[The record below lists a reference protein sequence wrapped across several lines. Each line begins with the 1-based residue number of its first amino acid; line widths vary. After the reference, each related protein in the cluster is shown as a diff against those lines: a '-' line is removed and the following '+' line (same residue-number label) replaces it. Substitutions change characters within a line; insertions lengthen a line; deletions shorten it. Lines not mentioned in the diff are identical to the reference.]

1 MSSKKYVKAFF
12 TILLCLVASVSRAQK
27 PVTVANN
34 TNEHIFHTNELEYIE
49 DPQGTLTIQQASSPA
64 FSSKYQVPKNYYGV
78 NYNIKSV
85 YWYRIKLNVENSGSG
100 MFEFFDQT
108 IDDITAYLPVGQGG
122 FISTK
127 AGAKYDFTKR
137 HYQHKNFEFPIK
149 TQMAG
154 QHIYYFRV
162 QSSQNANIIIV
173 YRTIERFIQY
183 ALTEYLTFGF
193 FYGMIMIFSFH
204 NLLMFIAIGRRQYLV
219 YVLYIL
225 SVGLYEMS
233 VDGIAFQ
240 YIWPNY
246 PAYNEFAFGIPLF
259 AISIFALI
267 FTRELLHV
275 KAKAPKL
282 DLLIK
287 AMLGL
292 RAVFF
297 VVCLF
302 HTNLFSYK
310 IIEIIPLTVA
320 FATGIYVWKNG
331 FRPARFFVLGYAF
344 LFTGFVI
351 KIMCVY
357 GYAEFLPGVIGH
369 YSLGFSFI
377 LEMVFLSFAIGDQV
391 RILKKKKEK
400 AQLKIME
407 QMALNV
413 KLKDSVNHELEIQVD
428 KRTRE
433 VVLKSNEVF
442 EKSAIIEA
450 QMEELQQKNLLLE
463 KQSEEISRMNVL
475 LEKDNISL
483 KSNIETVNTARTMLT
498 ELSFEEFSI
507 KYPDQESCYK
517 FLSELKWEK
526 GYKCTKCGN
535 DHYSVDDVKF
545 SRRCTKCRYV
555 ESALYNTIFE
565 NNKIPLNKAFYL
577 VYLMYF
583 NKGTI
588 SSPKLSEKLEIRQS
602 TCWAYS
608 NRVKKV
614 MDERKKEL
622 KLTSKSGWSSL
633 ILK

>member
-1 MSSKKYVKAFF
+1 MSAKKCGKAFF
-12 TILLCLVASVSRAQK
+12 TIMLCLVAAVLRAQQ
-27 PVTVANN
+27 PVVVNNN
-34 TNEHIFHTNELEYIE
+34 TNEHIFHTNEVEYIE
-49 DPQGTLTIQQASSPA
+49 DPQGTLTIQQVSSPA
-64 FSSKYQVPKNYYGV
+64 FSSKYQLPKNYYGV

-85 YWYRIKLNVENSGSG
+85 YWYRIKLTVINPGNGI
-100 MFEFFDQT
+100 FEFFDQT
-108 IDDITAYLPVGQGG
+108 IDDITAYLPTDQGG
-122 FISTK
+122 FLSIK

-137 HYQHKNFEFPIK
+137 LYQHKNFEFPIK
-149 TQMAG
+149 TQLAG
-154 QHIYYFRV
+154 QNIYYFRV
-162 QSSQNANIIIV
+162 RSSQNANVIIV

-204 NLLMFIAIGRRQYLV
+204 NLLMFIAIRRRQYLV

-259 AISIFALI
+259 AISTFALI

-287 AMLGL
+287 AMLAL

-297 VVCLF
+297 IVCLF
-302 HTNLFSYK
+302 NTQLFNYK

-320 FATGIYVWKNG
+320 FFTGIYVWKRG

-344 LFTGFVI
+344 LFAGFIV
-351 KIMCVY
+351 KLMCVY
-357 GYAEFLPGVIGH
+357 GYAKFLPGVVGH

-400 AQLKIME
+400 AQQKIME

-413 KLKDSVNHELEIQVD
+413 KLKDSVNRELEIQVA
-428 KRTRE
+428 KRTKE
-433 VVLKSNEVF
+433 VVIKSNEVF

-450 QMEELQQKNLLLE
+450 QNNELQHKNLLLE

-517 FLSELKWEK
+517 FLAELKWQK
-526 GYKCTKCGN
+526 GYTCTKCGN

-622 KLTSKSGWSSL
+622 KSTNKSGWSSL

>member
-1 MSSKKYVKAFF
+1 MSLKKYIRAFF
-12 TILLCLVASVSRAQK
+12 TMMLCLAAMVLHAQQ
-27 PVTVANN
+27 PVVVDYN
-34 TNEHIFHTNELEYIE
+34 TNEHIFHTNEVEYIE
-49 DPQGTLTIQQASSPA
+49 DPQGTLTIQQVSSPA
-64 FSSKYQVPKNYYGV
+64 FSNKYKVPKNYYGV
-78 NYNIKSV
+78 NYNLKSV
-85 YWYRIKLNVENSGSG
+85 YWYRIKLTVENSENG

-108 IDDITAYLPVGQGG
+108 IDDITAYLPIGEGG
-122 FISTK
+122 FLSIK

-137 HYQHKNFEFPIK
+137 LYQHKNFEFPIK
-149 TQMAG
+149 TQLSG

-162 QSSQNANIIIV
+162 KSSQNANVIIV

-204 NLLMFIAIGRRQYLV
+204 NLLMFIAIRRRQYLV

-259 AISIFALI
+259 AISTFALI

-287 AMLGL
+287 AMLAL

-297 VVCLF
+297 IVCLF
-302 HTNLFSYK
+302 NTQLFNYK

-320 FATGIYVWKNG
+320 FFTGIYIWKRG

-344 LFTGFVI
+344 LFAGFIV

-357 GYAEFLPGVIGH
+357 GYAEFLPGVVGH

-400 AQLKIME
+400 AQHKIME

-413 KLKDSVNHELEIQVD
+413 KLKDSVNRELEIQVA
-428 KRTRE
+428 KRTKE
-433 VVLKSNEVF
+433 VVIKSNEVF
-442 EKSAIIEA
+442 EKSAIIET
-450 QMEELQQKNLLLE
+450 QNDELQHKNLLLE

-517 FLSELKWEK
+517 FLSELKWQK
-526 GYKCTKCGN
+526 GYTCTKCGN
-535 DHYSVDDVKF
+535 DHYSVDDVKY

-622 KLTSKSGWSSL
+622 KSTSKSGWSSL